1 LLKVKVES
9 GQALRFILQDEIYLL
24 NEDKLNYA
32 KPDNQ
37 QIPAPQPHPETVTPK
52 PVFNYFGANKKH
64 FLVLTHYPDNDFI
77 VDDHLAALEAVLGR
91 KNHTGEDVAI
101 LNVAKNNSEFAEILS
116 HFTPQTILILGQR
129 AIPQGID
136 QPGFNQVEKRDGVT
150 LLYTF
155 AFDAMMSNVDNKK
168 AFWEQVK
175 SL

>member
-1 LLKVKVES
+1 MKVES

-32 KPDNQ
+32 NPDNQ
-37 QIPAPQPHPETVTPK
+37 QAPAPQLQPKTVTPN
-52 PVFNYFGANKKH
+52 PVFNYLGANKKH
-64 FLVLTHYPDNDFI
+64 FLVLTYYTGHDFI
-77 VDDHLAALEAVLGR
+77 ADDHLAALESVLGR
-91 KNHTGEDVAI
+91 KDHSREDVAI
-101 LNVAKNNSEFAEILS
+101 LNVAKNSSEYSELLA
-116 HFTPQTILILGQR
+116 HFKPQTILILGQQ
-129 AIPQGID
+129 ATPAGID
-136 QPGFNQVEKRDGVT
+136 QPEFNQVEKRDGVT

>member
-9 GQALRFILQDEIYLL
+9 GQALRFILQDDIYLL

-37 QIPAPQPHPETVTPK
+37 QTPVPQSIPEILTPK
-52 PVFNYFGANKKH
+52 PVFNYLGSNKKH
-64 FLVLTHYPDNDFI
+64 LLVLTYYPNNDFI
-77 VDDHLAALEAVLGR
+77 ADDHLAALESVLCR
-91 KNHTGEDVAI
+91 KGHSREDVAI
-101 LNVAKNNSEFAEILS
+101 LNVAKNNSEFSELLA
-116 HFTPQTILILGQR
+116 HFKPQTILILGQQS
-129 AIPQGID
+129 IPGGID
-136 QPGFNQVEKRDGVT
+136 QSKFNQVEKRDGITV
-150 LLYTF
+150 LYTF